1 MDKLVRTLINISVA
15 VVFFHTTSSWAKG
28 VNIDLSSGGSRW
40 PVEVIVPVAFFAI
53 FPACL
58 FLIGFFRYKGKRE
71 KQLTLRAM
79 AENGAQIPPEMFM
92 EKSVDLDPM
101 DRDRRRGLLFSLS
114 SLGFL
119 TFLLLYKDL
128 PEGIW
133 SISLVPLF
141 LGIGYLIN
149 WKLAEKEQR

>member
-1 MDKLVRTLINISVA
+1 MRTLINLSVA
-15 VVFFHTTSSWAKG
+15 VVFFHTTSSWAKE
-28 VNIDLSSGGSRW
+28 VNVSLSSDGSRW

-58 FLIGFFRYKGKRE
+58 FLIGFFRYRGKRE
-71 KQLTLRAM
+71 KQITLRAM
-79 AENGAQIPPEMFM
+79 VENGAQIPPEMFM
-92 EKSVDLDPM
+92 EGSKDLNPM

-114 SLGFL
+114 SLGLLAF
-119 TFLLLYKDL
+119 FLLFKNL

-149 WKLAEKEQR
+149 WKLAEKDQK